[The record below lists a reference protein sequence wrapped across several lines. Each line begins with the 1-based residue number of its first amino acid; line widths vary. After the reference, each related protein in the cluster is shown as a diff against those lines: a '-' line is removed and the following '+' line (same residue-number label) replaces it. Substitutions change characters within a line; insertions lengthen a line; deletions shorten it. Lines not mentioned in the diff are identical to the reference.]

1 MNGIYLICQNCQSE
15 CKEDSSKWVEKTVR
29 KITTKSCKEYQ
40 PITKAWL
47 LEQAVKQAELAEEII
62 NQEKENKKLNFR
74 LKMLDMMLE
83 K

>member
-47 LEQAVKQAELAEEII
+47 LAQAIEQERIAEEIA
-62 NQEKENKKLNFR
+62 NEQKEKNKIEFR
-74 LKMLDMMLE
+74 EKILDLQNRV
-83 K
+83 